1 MADQASIKPAYLI
14 AGTDLAKIGAALRR
28 LRARAEREGGAA
40 ALESFVAEPGS
51 TTGPDPDALIAALQM
66 MCLTTERRYLL
77 ADGVEC
83 WTAKRAEPVIE
94 AIATLPPDVTV
105 VLVARERPP
114 KARAPKG
121 LAEAVKKAGGEVL
134 AYAAPKP
141 RDLPGWLLS
150 EAKRRQFELERDAA
164 GLLVERLGEST
175 VRLSNE
181 LDRLALW
188 AAPGQRVARSDLE
201 AMVSDTSEEVAWA
214 LSDALVERD
223 RTTALGAAERLAGQG
238 ESVTGLVY
246 QAAKR
251 LREANL
257 ALEALESGRPAK
269 EVERE
274 LPMHPYAAKMLLR
287 RLRDASSDEL
297 RAGTCAIADLEWWTR
312 GGSDYPEPVALTLAI
327 RRATEGD

>member
-1 MADQASIKPAYLI
+1 MAEDASIKPAYLI
-14 AGTDLAKIGAALRR
+14 EGTDLAKIGAALRR
-28 LRARAEREGGAA
+28 LRARAEREGGAG
-40 ALESFVAEPGS
+40 ALEAFVAEPGATS
-51 TTGPDPDALIAALQM
+51 GPDPKALVAALQT

-83 WTAKRAEPVIE
+83 WTPKRAEPVIE
-94 AIATLPPDVTV
+94 AMARLTPDVTV
-105 VLVARERPP
+105 VLVARERAP

-121 LAEAVKKAGGEVL
+121 LAEAVKEAGGEVL

-141 RDLPGWLLS
+141 RELPGWLLE
-150 EAKRRQFELERDAA
+150 EARRRQFELDRDAA
-164 GLLVERLGEST
+164 NLLVERLGEST

-188 AAPGQRVARSDLE
+188 AEPGERVARSDLE

-214 LSDALVERD
+214 LSDALIERD
-223 RTTALGAAERLAGQG
+223 REAALGAAERLAGQG

-251 LREANL
+251 LREANI
-257 ALEALESGRPAK
+257 ALEALESGRPSK

-287 RLRDASSDEL
+287 RLRNASPDEL

>member
-1 MADQASIKPAYLI
+1 MAEGTGIKPAYLI
-14 AGTDLAKIGAALRR
+14 AGTDLAKIGAALAR
-28 LRARAEREGGAA
+28 LRARAEREGGTG
-40 ALESFVAEPGS
+40 ALEAFVAEPGTS
-51 TTGPDPDALIAALQM
+51 AGPDPDAVVGAMQRLS
-66 MCLTTERRYLL
+66 LTTERHYLL
-77 ADGVEC
+77 ADGVER
-83 WTAKRAEPVIE
+83 WTAKRAEPVID
-94 AIATLPPDVTV
+94 ALTSLPPDLTV
-105 VLVARERPP
+105 VLIARESPP

-121 LAEAVKKAGGEVL
+121 LAEAVEKAGGEVL
-134 AYAAPKP
+134 AYSAPTP
-141 RDLPGWLLS
+141 RDLPAWLIEES
-150 EAKRRQFELERDAA
+150 KRREFALDRDAA
-164 GLLVERLGEST
+164 GLLFERLGDST

-188 AAPGQRVARSDLE
+188 ASPGGTVSRADLE
-201 AMVSDTSEEVAWA
+201 AMVADTSEEVAWA

-223 RTTALGAAERLAGQG
+223 PAIALGAAERLAGQG

-257 ALEALESGRPAK
+257 ALEAIESGRPSK

-287 RLRDASSDEL
+287 RLRDCSLDGL

-327 RRATEGD
+327 RRATDGD

>member
-1 MADQASIKPAYLI
+1 MAEDASIKPAYLI
-14 AGTDLAKIGAALRR
+14 EGTDLAKIGAALRR
-28 LRARAEREGGAA
+28 LRARAEREGGAG
-40 ALESFVAEPGS
+40 ALEAFVAEPAA
-51 TTGPDPDALIAALQM
+51 TTGPDPKALVAALQT

-83 WTAKRAEPVIE
+83 WTPKRAEPVIE
-94 AIATLPPDVTV
+94 AMARLTPDVTV
-105 VLVARERPP
+105 VLVARERAP

-121 LAEAVKKAGGEVL
+121 LAEAVKEAGGEVL

-141 RDLPGWLLS
+141 RDLPGWLLE
-150 EAKRRQFELERDAA
+150 EARRRQFELDRDAA
-164 GLLVERLGEST
+164 NLLVERLGEST

-188 AAPGQRVARSDLE
+188 AEPGERVARSDLE

-223 RTTALGAAERLAGQG
+223 REAALGAAERLAGQG

-251 LREANL
+251 LREANI
-257 ALEALESGRPAK
+257 ALEALESGRPSK

-287 RLRDASSDEL
+287 RLRNASPDEL

>member
-1 MADQASIKPAYLI
+1 MAEGKSIKPAYLI
-14 AGTDLAKIGAALRR
+14 AGTDLAKIGAALAR
-28 LRARAEREGGAA
+28 LRARAEREGGAG
-40 ALESFVAEPGS
+40 ALEAFVAEAGTS
-51 TTGPDPDALIAALQM
+51 AGPDPHALVGAMQALS
-66 MCLTTERRYLL
+66 LTTERRYVL
-77 ADGVEC
+77 ADGVER
-83 WTAKRAEPVIE
+83 WTPKRAEPVVD
-94 AIATLPPDVTV
+94 ALASLPPDLTL
-105 VLVARERPP
+105 VLVARESPP
-114 KARAPKG
+114 KLRAPKP
-121 LAEAVKKAGGEVL
+121 LAEAVKKAGGEIL

-141 RDLPGWLLS
+141 RDLPAWLIE
-150 EAKRRQFELERDAA
+150 EAKRRDFELERDAA

-188 AAPGQRVARSDLE
+188 ATPGGRVARVDLK
-201 AMVSDTSEEVAWA
+201 AMVADTSEEVAWA
-214 LSDALVERD
+214 LSDAVVERD
-223 RTTALGAAERLAGQG
+223 RAAALGAAERLAGQG

-257 ALEALESGRPAK
+257 ALEAIESGRPSK
-269 EVERE
+269 EVETE

-287 RLRDASSDEL
+287 RLRDCSLDGL